1 MKLSRLLLTMLTG
14 AALGACDGTTVAD
27 VEAVPPTMATSP
39 VPTQTA
45 TPPNTTPL
53 HFEGEAQFWWEV
65 AFATNPSCD
74 DDVLH
79 QEVDLRVK
87 LGKLMGTAPVPEAL
101 LITSLNV
108 ETWEL
113 ELVTSLPVDEQELR
127 ANDGDL
133 RIAFDVDMAEKGL
146 QCNSPANLLVV
157 QAVGAAGYGRSLDD
171 AGLASLPSFGC
182 RTLAVGADAPLV
194 ECSTSCGGSGRQ
206 VGRSCD
212 ESFVPA
218 TIDVYFYDLKQG
230 QLLSGL
236 STELEWTDEVAPDAV
251 FAQHTWRGA
260 AAPTSAHQLKVII
273 ARDEDGE
280 ILSVRAI

>member
-1 MKLSRLLLTMLTG
+1 MKLSRILITVLTG
-14 AALGACDGTTVAD
+14 AALAACDGATTAD
-27 VEAVPPTMATSP
+27 VEATPPNP
-39 VPTQTA
+39 LA
-45 TPPNTTPL
+45 TPEITQAATPLNTTPL
-53 HFEGEAQFWWEV
+53 QFEGEAQFWWEV
-65 AFATNPSCD
+65 AFATNPTCD
-74 DDVLH
+74 GDVLQ

-87 LGKLMGTAPVPEAL
+87 LGKLMGTAPVPETL

-108 ETWEL
+108 ETWQL
-113 ELVTSLPVDEQELR
+113 ELVASLPVDEAALR

-133 RIAFDVDMAEKGL
+133 RVAFDVDMAAQGL
-146 QCNSPANLLVV
+146 ECDSPANLLVV

-182 RTLAVGADAPLV
+182 RTLAAGADAPLV
-194 ECSTSCGGSGRQ
+194 ECSTACGGSGRQ

-212 ESFVPA
+212 DSFVPA

-236 STELEWTDEVAPDAV
+236 STELEWTDQVAPDAI

-273 ARDEDGE
+273 ARDENGD